1 MDDRETAAQ
10 QSAPKEPEDEQIV
23 AARIE
28 TEVSRD
34 PNRADTK
41 IARAANASAAA
52 VRQVRDRLGIYPT
65 GPS

>member
-1 MDDRETAAQ
+1 MTEDRQRAQ
-10 QSAPKEPEDEQIV
+10 WRTRGEDEQAA

-28 TEVSRD
+28 SEVSRD

-41 IARAANASAAA
+41 IARAAGASAAT
-52 VRQVRDRLGIYPT
+52 VRMVRERLGIYPT

>member
-1 MDDRETAAQ
+1 MADLEPAAQ
-10 QSAPKEPEDEQIV
+10 RNARDEFEDEQAS

-28 TEVSRD
+28 NEVSRD

-52 VRQVRDRLGIYPT
+52 VRQVRDRLGMYPT
-65 GPS
+65 GPC